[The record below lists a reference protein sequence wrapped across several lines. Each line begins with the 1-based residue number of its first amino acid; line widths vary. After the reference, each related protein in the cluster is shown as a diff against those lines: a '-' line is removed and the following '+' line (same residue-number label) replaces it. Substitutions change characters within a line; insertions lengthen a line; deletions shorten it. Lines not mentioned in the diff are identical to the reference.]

1 MVSPRRYNAV
11 MSERTPE
18 DQLIRTL
25 VILTSTGAVLG
36 LLAVGTVIT
45 VMVSANF
52 NILNWME

>member
-1 MVSPRRYNAV
+1 

-25 VILTSTGAVLG
+25 VILTSTGVVTG
-36 LLAVGTVIT
+36 LLVLGTVIT
-45 VMVSANF
+45 VMVSVNF

>member
-1 MVSPRRYNAV
+1 

-25 VILTSTGAVLG
+25 AILASTAAVTG
-36 LLAVGTVIT
+36 LLVLGTVIT

-52 NILNWME
+52 NVLQWME

>member
-1 MVSPRRYNAV
+1 

-25 VILTSTGAVLG
+25 VILTSTGVVTG
-36 LLAVGTVIT
+36 LLVVGTIVT
-45 VMVSANF
+45 VMVSVNF

>member
-1 MVSPRRYNAV
+1 MKAC

-18 DQLIRTL
+18 DQLIRSL
-25 VILTSTGAVLG
+25 VILASTGAVLG

>member
-1 MVSPRRYNAV
+1 MQTGDPQ
-11 MSERTPE
+11 

-25 VILTSTGAVLG
+25 FILAGAGAAVG
-36 LLAVGTVIT
+36 LLVAATIVT

>member
-1 MVSPRRYNAV
+1 MQTGDPQ
-11 MSERTPE
+11 

-25 VILTSTGAVLG
+25 VILAGTGTAVG
-36 LLAVGTVIT
+36 LLTVATIIT

>member
-1 MVSPRRYNAV
+1 

-25 VILTSTGAVLG
+25 VILTSTGVVTGLLVLG
-36 LLAVGTVIT
+36 TIIT
-45 VMVSANF
+45 VMVSVNF

>member
-1 MVSPRRYNAV
+1 MGDSDKEKRMQSGDPQ
-11 MSERTPE
+11 

-25 VILTSTGAVLG
+25 FILAGTGAAVG
-36 LLAVGTVIT
+36 LLVVATVVT

>member
-1 MVSPRRYNAV
+1 

-18 DQLIRTL
+18 DQLIRSL
-25 VILTSTGAVLG
+25 VILTATGVVSG
-36 LLAVGTVIT
+36 LLVLGTVIT

>member
-1 MVSPRRYNAV
+1 

-18 DQLIRTL
+18 DQLIRSL
-25 VILTSTGAVLG
+25 VILTTTGVVTG
-36 LLAVGTVIT
+36 LLVVGTVIT

>member
-1 MVSPRRYNAV
+1 MQTGDPQ
-11 MSERTPE
+11 

-25 VILTSTGAVLG
+25 LILGATGAV
-36 LLAVGTVIT
+36 VGVLTAATAIT

>member
-1 MVSPRRYNAV
+1 

-18 DQLIRTL
+18 DGLIRTL
-25 VILTSTGAVLG
+25 LILTATGIVTG
-36 LLAVGTVIT
+36 LLVVGTVIT